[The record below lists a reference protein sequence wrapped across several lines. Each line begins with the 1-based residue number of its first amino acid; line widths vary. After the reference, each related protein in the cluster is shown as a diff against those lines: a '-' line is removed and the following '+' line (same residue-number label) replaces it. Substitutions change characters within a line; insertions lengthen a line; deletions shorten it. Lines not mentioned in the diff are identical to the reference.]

1 MCCAAHFNFRNMKN
15 DNFLFLFVCCYITCI
30 IWLPVLILILTRVC
44 VYYHIIRVSRLL
56 SFCVHNFYGYVMFRA
71 VLVVRWYCIFYYT
84 VTTAVQGVIT
94 YMTNI
99 HNIYLNHSPTLPLL
113 GTGGG
118 LDKCNILVGD
128 TIALR
133 GGVALLLG
141 MLTLLNDEDT
151 ESIDVFPDRFR

>member
-15 DNFLFLFVCCYITCI
+15 DNFLFVFVI
-30 IWLPVLILILTRVC
+30 IWLLTRVC
-44 VYYHIIRVSRLL
+44 VLPHQGITSSIILCTQLLRLRNVSCGTSCQVVLHLL
-56 SFCVHNFYGYVMFRA
+56 LHCYNSCARGY
-71 VLVVRWYCIFYYT
+71 
-84 VTTAVQGVIT
+84 T

-99 HNIYLNHSPTLPLL
+99 HNNIYLNHSPTLPLL

>member
-15 DNFLFLFVCCYITCI
+15 DNFLFLFVFCSCI

-44 VYYHIIRVSRLL
+44 VLPHQGITSSIILCTQLLRLRNVSCGTSCQVVLHLL
-56 SFCVHNFYGYVMFRA
+56 LHCYNSCARCPSHD
-71 VLVVRWYCIFYYT
+71 IHD
-84 VTTAVQGVIT
+84 
-94 YMTNI
+94 I

>member
-1 MCCAAHFNFRNMKN
+1 
-15 DNFLFLFVCCYITCI
+15 
-30 IWLPVLILILTRVC
+30 
-44 VYYHIIRVSRLL
+44 
-56 SFCVHNFYGYVMFRA
+56 
-71 VLVVRWYCIFYYT
+71 
-84 VTTAVQGVIT
+84 
-94 YMTNI
+94 MTNI

>member
-1 MCCAAHFNFRNMKN
+1 VCCAAHFNFRNMKN
-15 DNFLFLFVCCYITCI
+15 DNFLFVYCYLYF
-30 IWLPVLILILTRVC
+30 WLLILTRVC
-44 VYYHIIRVSRLL
+44 VLPHQGITSSIILCPQLLRLRNVSCGTSCQVVLHLL
-56 SFCVHNFYGYVMFRA
+56 LHCYNSCARGY
-71 VLVVRWYCIFYYT
+71 
-84 VTTAVQGVIT
+84 T